1 MSQQDRRVYAA
12 REDEDRGG
20 HWKGMKEDKD
30 SKETGEAGDAKRM
43 KIQGMLRGLRR
54 PRVTRRLRRRGILRG
69 LRVPRGLRRVGV
81 REDGK

>member
-12 REDEDRGG
+12 REDEDGG
-20 HWKGMKEDKD
+20 SHWKGVKEDKD
-30 SKETGEAGDAKRM
+30 TKETGEAGDAKRM
-43 KIQGMLRGLRR
+43 KIQGMLRW
-54 PRVTRRLRRRGILRG
+54 